1 MTVGVLAHLFG
12 KKPYQQLAK
21 EIGSC
26 GFEHVQLAL
35 WKACSDYPFEKPGYL
50 NPGLVRKIVKEFEKN
65 GVAISI
71 LACYV
76 HLFERDE
83 VKRRENIVRFKEALQ
98 YAPKFG
104 AAVVAV
110 EVGKMAEQDRTEE
123 DWLTLKA
130 TLIEL
135 EKEAEK
141 WGVIIGIEPADGH
154 LIDNAKTLK
163 HVLDELNSSSFG
175 VIIDPGNLLISVNFS
190 RQDDVIREAFELLG
204 PRIIAGHLKDR
215 KLTDE
220 GILKTVTPGQ
230 GDMNLA
236 LYMKLLEK
244 YKPNCDVILE
254 HTNREQMIETKQY
267 IEAIR
272 QSV

>member
-254 HTNREQMIETKQY
+254 HTNREQMIETKHY